1 MSFLSNMVQLR
12 TWSSD
17 TRTTEPRLYWQRVC
31 HNNRAF
37 WINRNLGLY
46 EKKQN
51 NTLIWNKQSRVR
63 HYHKKW
69 FARAPFFADLIF
81 AKKNKLQNWYPRP
94 FPRVPKLQ
102 ESQENL
108 NESGLML
115 VLTFGANL
123 LPIKH
128 YQCVK
133 QTRKPRQWKT
143 YSNCKLAYYI

>member
-1 MSFLSNMVQLR
+1 MKKTEQHTDLEQTKPCKTLSQEMVCKGPPSLLTSFSQ
-12 TWSSD
+12 
-17 TRTTEPRLYWQRVC
+17 
-31 HNNRAF
+31 
-37 WINRNLGLY
+37 
-46 EKKQN
+46 
-51 NTLIWNKQSRVR
+51 
-63 HYHKKW
+63 
-69 FARAPFFADLIF
+69 
-81 AKKNKLQNWYPRP
+81 KKNKLQNWYPRP

-133 QTRKPRQWKT
+133 QTRKPPHWKT

>member
-1 MSFLSNMVQLR
+1 MKK
-12 TWSSD
+12 
-17 TRTTEPRLYWQRVC
+17 
-31 HNNRAF
+31 
-37 WINRNLGLY
+37 
-46 EKKQN
+46 KKQN
-51 NTLIWNKQSRVR
+51 NALIWNKQSRVR

-133 QTRKPRQWKT
+133 QTRKPPHWKT